1 MSELMGDSGSSVVM
15 VLTTAPDAEAAD
27 RIGTA
32 LVDER
37 LAACA
42 NLVHGVS
49 SIFRWKGEIHRET
62 ETLVV
67 LKTTASRL
75 SDLRG
80 RLVEL
85 HPYELP
91 EVIALDVREGH
102 PPYLDWV
109 RAEVEA
115 SSI

>member
-1 MSELMGDSGSSVVM
+1 MNDAARSSVVT
-15 VLTTAPDAEAAD
+15 VLTTTPSAEVAD

-32 LVDER
+32 LVEEG

-42 NLVHGVS
+42 NLVPGVKS
-49 SIFRWKGEIHRET
+49 VFRWKGELSRED
-62 ETLVV
+62 EVLVL
-67 LKTTASRL
+67 LKTTAERL
-75 SDLRG
+75 GDLRR

-91 EVIALDVREGH
+91 EVLALDVRDGH

-109 RAEVEA
+109 RAEVGRSA
-115 SSI
+115 

>member
-1 MSELMGDSGSSVVM
+1 MTEPVNDSGSSVVA
-15 VLTTAPDAEAAD
+15 VLTTAPSADVAD

-32 LVDER
+32 LVEER

-42 NLVHGVS
+42 NLVPGVS
-49 SIFRWKGEIHRET
+49 SVFRWQGALQRET
-62 ETLVV
+62 EILVV

-75 SDLRG
+75 GDLRR

-85 HPYELP
+85 HPYEVP

-109 RAEVEA
+109 RTEVEA
-115 SSI
+115 ASA